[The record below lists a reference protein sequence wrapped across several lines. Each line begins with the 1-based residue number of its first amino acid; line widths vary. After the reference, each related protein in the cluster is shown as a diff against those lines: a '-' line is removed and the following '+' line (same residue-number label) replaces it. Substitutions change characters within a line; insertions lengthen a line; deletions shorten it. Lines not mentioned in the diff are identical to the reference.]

1 MMIRLCIG
9 KLRYPEW
16 FDIENK
22 AADNEDEEKFLELKQ
37 DLISFLEPMVTV
49 EHFKNYIVTFV
60 D

>member
-22 AADNEDEEKFLELKQ
+22 AADNEDEEKFLELK
-37 DLISFLEPMVTV
+37 
-49 EHFKNYIVTFV
+49 
-60 D
+60 